1 MVPPARAT
9 RLNRPPTGGDLREIL
24 GTGQL
29 TGPSVEAL
37 LAGRGVPRHELLHA
51 LAEVR
56 GRPFIEYGEDVTG
69 PRDVLR
75 RIDPEALKRGLWF
88 PLSVHDGAAKVVA
101 WNPAAAAEEVRKTL
115 GVGRVEWV
123 VALPSDIVRIVEHS
137 QDVNP
142 GFPRS
147 AGRTPLAKVRT
158 FFALR
163 RSRYACVRTALARGR
178 TGLAL
183 FRTGLSFVTIALV
196 LFRVFGPGPLTV
208 LEALLVAAGGFM
220 IVEGL
225 RWYLPTRS
233 AARRPV
239 DFEVTIPTGGT
250 TVLEAIPDGEGDP
263 RFARSEPVAGA
274 AALREGWNRLS
285 PVMRRRFLASDRTDL
300 AEERTYLASLRTK
313 MARARTGLAFAR
325 TGIAFGGVG
334 IALLRIHEFRTGA
347 WPLFDA
353 ALLAVGAAMML
364 EGLLR
369 YLGDRRAGAKGDES
383 VRSAA
388 EAPSIW
394 ESVLPPRFEERL
406 LLDGVSAAPP
416 VALAHDPGIWGTTGL
431 ALERTVL
438 ADGRCVMARLRT
450 IMARSRTGLAFVRT
464 GMMMCAVA
472 GGLLVYFGGT
482 SPAWTALYAALLASG
497 ALLVA
502 DGLWW
507 HIPAER
513 SRRQLPFCYC
523 DVEIPVP
530 DYGKPARS
538 WAKAVFSHD
547 DS

>member
-1 MVPPARAT
+1 MALPARAT
-9 RLNRPPTGGDLREIL
+9 RLNRPLTGDDLREIL
-24 GTGQL
+24 ATGEL
-29 TGPSVEAL
+29 FGPSAEAL
-37 LAGRGVPRHELLHA
+37 LVGRGVPRHELLGA
-51 LAEVR
+51 LAEMH
-56 GRPFIEYGEDVTG
+56 GRPFVEYGEDLTG

-75 RIDPEALKRGLWF
+75 RTDPQALKRGLWF
-88 PLSVHDGAAKVVA
+88 PLSVRDGAAKVVA
-101 WNPAAAAEEVRKTL
+101 WNPVAAADEVRKTL
-115 GVGRVEWV
+115 HVEQVDWV
-123 VALPSDIVRIVEHS
+123 VALPSDIVRIVENS

-163 RSRYACVRTALARGR
+163 RSRYACVRTSLARGR

-196 LFRVFGPGPLTV
+196 LFRVLGPGLLTV
-208 LEALLVAAGGFM
+208 PEMLLVGAGGFM

-239 DFEVTIPTGGT
+239 DFGITTPTGGT
-250 TVLEAIPDGEGDP
+250 TVLESIRDGDGDP
-263 RFARSEPVAGA
+263 SFARTEPVPGA
-274 AALREGWNRLS
+274 AELREGWNKLS
-285 PVMRRRFLASDRTDL
+285 PVMRRRFLASDRTDF
-300 AEERTYLASLRTK
+300 AEERTFLASLRTK

-325 TGIAFGGVG
+325 SGIAFAGVG
-334 IALLRIHEFRTGA
+334 IALLRTHEFRTRA

-364 EGLLR
+364 EGFLR
-369 YLGDRRAGAKGDES
+369 YFVDRGAGTKGDES
-383 VRSAA
+383 IRSAA

-394 ESVLPPRFEERL
+394 EAVLPPRFDERL
-406 LLDGVSAAPP
+406 LLDGVSGAPP
-416 VALAHDPGIWGTTGL
+416 VALTHDPGIWGTTGL

-438 ADGRCVMARLRT
+438 AEGRCVMARLRT

-472 GGLLVYFGGT
+472 GGLLVYFGG
-482 SPAWTALYAALLASG
+482 SSAPWTALYAALLAAG

-507 HIPAER
+507 HLPAER
-513 SRRQLPFCYC
+513 SRRQLPYCYY
-523 DVEIPVP
+523 DVEIPIP

-538 WAKAVFSHD
+538 WAKVVFSHHD
-547 DS
+547 A

>member
-1 MVPPARAT
+1 
-9 RLNRPPTGGDLREIL
+9 LNRPPTGDDLREIL
-24 GTGQL
+24 VTGEL
-29 TGPSVEAL
+29 SGSSAEAL
-37 LAGRGVPRHELLHA
+37 LAGHGIPRHELLRA
-51 LAEVR
+51 LAEVH
-56 GRPFIEYGEDVTG
+56 GCPFIEYGEDVTG
-69 PRDVLR
+69 PRQVLR
-75 RIDPEALKRGLWF
+75 RTDPEALKRGLWF
-88 PLSVHDGAAKVVA
+88 PLAVRDGAAKVVA
-101 WNPAAAAEEVRKTL
+101 WNPAAAAEEVKRTL
-115 GVGRVEWV
+115 GVAEVEWV
-123 VALPSDIVRIVEHS
+123 VALPSDIVRIVENS

-142 GFPRS
+142 GFPHS

-163 RSRYACVRTALARGR
+163 RSRYACVRTSLARGR

-196 LFRVFGPGPLTV
+196 LFRVLGPGLLAVIEV
-208 LEALLVAAGGFM
+208 LLAGAGGFM

-239 DFEVTIPTGGT
+239 DFEITTPTGGT
-250 TVLEAIPDGEGDP
+250 TVLEAIRDGDGDP
-263 RFARSEPVAGA
+263 RFARPEPVPGA
-274 AALREGWNRLS
+274 VELRKGWNKLS

-300 AEERTYLASLRTK
+300 AEERTFLASLRTK

-325 TGIAFGGVG
+325 TGIAFAGMG
-334 IALLRIHEFRTGA
+334 IALLRTREFRTGA

-369 YLGDRRAGAKGDES
+369 YFLDRGAGAKGDGS

-394 ESVLPPRFEERL
+394 EAVLPPRFDDRL
-406 LLDGVSAAPP
+406 LLDGVSGTPP
-416 VALAHDPGIWGTTGL
+416 VALTHDPGIWGTTGL

-472 GGLLVYFGGT
+472 GGLLVYFGE
-482 SPAWTALYAALLASG
+482 SSRAWAALYALLLAAG

-507 HIPAER
+507 HLPAEHA
-513 SRRQLPFCYC
+513 RRQLPYCYC
-523 DVEIPVP
+523 DIEIPIP

-538 WAKAVFSHD
+538 WAKAVFSHH

>member
-9 RLNRPPTGGDLREIL
+9 RVNRPPTGDDLREIL
-24 GTGQL
+24 AIGQL
-29 TGPSVEAL
+29 SGPAAEAL
-37 LAGRGVPRHELLHA
+37 LAGHGIPRHEQLRA
-51 LAEVR
+51 LAEMH
-56 GRPFIEYGEDVTG
+56 GCPFVEYGEDVTG
-69 PRDVLR
+69 PRQVLR
-75 RIDPEALKRGLWF
+75 RLDPEALKRGLWF
-88 PLSVHDGAAKVVA
+88 PLSVRDGAAKVVA
-101 WNPAAAAEEVRKTL
+101 WNPAAVAEEVKRTL
-115 GVGRVEWV
+115 GVGEVEWV
-123 VALPSDIVRIVEHS
+123 VAFPSDIVRIVENS

-163 RSRYACVRTALARGR
+163 RSRYACVRTSLARGR

-196 LFRVFGPGPLTV
+196 LFRVLGPGLLTV
-208 LEALLVAAGGFM
+208 LEVLLVAAGAFM
-220 IVEGL
+220 IAEGL

-233 AARRPV
+233 DARRPV
-239 DFEVTIPTGGT
+239 DFEITTPTGGT
-250 TVLEAIPDGEGDP
+250 TVLEAIRHGDGDP
-263 RFARSEPVAGA
+263 RFARSEPVPGA
-274 AALREGWNRLS
+274 AALRERWNRLS

-300 AEERTYLASLRTK
+300 AEERTVLASLRTK

-325 TGIAFGGVG
+325 TGIASAGVG
-334 IALLRIHEFRTGA
+334 IALLRTHEFRTGA
-347 WPLFDA
+347 WPLFDG
-353 ALLAVGAAMML
+353 ALFAIGAAMML

-369 YLGDRRAGAKGDES
+369 YFLDRGAGAEGDES

-388 EAPSIW
+388 DAPSIW
-394 ESVLPPRFEERL
+394 EAVLPPRFEDHL
-406 LLDGVSAAPP
+406 LLDGVSATPP
-416 VALAHDPGIWGTTGL
+416 VALTHDPGIWGTTGL

-464 GMMMCAVA
+464 GMMLCAVA
-472 GGLLVYFGGT
+472 GGLLVYFGE
-482 SPAWTALYAALLASG
+482 SSRAWAALYVLLLAAG

-507 HIPAER
+507 HLPAER
-513 SRRQLPFCYC
+513 ARRQLPFCYC
-523 DVEIPVP
+523 DVEIPSP
-530 DYGKPARS
+530 DYGKPTRS

-547 DS
+547 DA

>member
-9 RLNRPPTGGDLREIL
+9 RLHRPPTGDDLREIL
-24 GTGQL
+24 ASDEL
-29 TGPSVEAL
+29 TGSGAEAL
-37 LAGRGVPRHELLHA
+37 LAGRGVPRHELLRA

-56 GRPFIEYGEDVTG
+56 GCPFVEYGEDLTG

-75 RIDPEALKRGLWF
+75 RTDPEALKRGLWF
-88 PLSVHDGAAKVVA
+88 PLAVRDGAAKVVA
-101 WNPAAAAEEVRKTL
+101 WNPSAAAAEARAAL
-115 GVGRVEWV
+115 GVDEIEWV
-123 VALPSDIVRIVEHS
+123 VALPSDIVRIVENS
-137 QDVNP
+137 QDLNP

-147 AGRTPLAKVRT
+147 AGRTPLAKVRN

-163 RSRYACVRTALARGR
+163 RSRYACVRTSLARGR

-196 LFRVFGPGPLTV
+196 LFRVLGPGLLSV
-208 LEALLVAAGGFM
+208 LEALLVVAGTFL

-233 AARRPV
+233 AARRAV
-239 DFEVTIPTGGT
+239 DFEVTTPTGGT
-250 TVLEAIPDGEGDP
+250 TVLEAIRDGDGDP
-263 RFARSEPVAGA
+263 RFVRSEPVPGA

-334 IALLRIHEFRTGA
+334 IALLRVHEFRTGA

-364 EGLLR
+364 EGLFR
-369 YLGDRRAGAKGDES
+369 YLVDRSAGAKGDEC
-383 VRSAA
+383 VQSAA
-388 EAPSIW
+388 DAPSIW
-394 ESVLPPRFEERL
+394 EAVLPPRFDERL

-464 GMMMCAVA
+464 GMMMCMVA
-472 GGLLVYFGGT
+472 GGLLVYFGGS
-482 SPAWTALYAALLASG
+482 SPAWIAVYAALLAAG
-497 ALLVA
+497 AVLVA

-523 DVEIPVP
+523 DVEIPIP
-530 DYGKPARS
+530 DYGKPARE

-547 DS
+547 DP

>member
-1 MVPPARAT
+1 MVPSARAP
-9 RLNRPPTGGDLREIL
+9 RLDRLPSGDELRGLLATGELS
-24 GTGQL
+24 
-29 TGPSVEAL
+29 GPGAEAL
-37 LAGRGVPRHELLHA
+37 LAEGGVPRHELLGA
-51 LAEVR
+51 LAEAH
-56 GRPFIEYGEDVTG
+56 GCPFVEYGEDVTG

-75 RIDPEALKRGLWF
+75 RTDPEALKRGLWF
-88 PLSVHDGAAKVVA
+88 PLSVRAGAAKVVA
-101 WNPAAAAEEVRKTL
+101 WNPTAASDEVRKTL
-115 GVGRVEWV
+115 GVERVEWV
-123 VALPSDIVRIVEHS
+123 VALPADIVRLVENS
-137 QDVNP
+137 QDLNP

-147 AGRTPLAKVRT
+147 AGRTPLAKVRND
-158 FFALR
+158 FALR
-163 RSRYACVRTALARGR
+163 RSRYACVRTSLARGR

-196 LFRVFGPGPLTV
+196 LFRVLGPGFLSV
-208 LEALLVAAGGFM
+208 VELLLVGAGGFL

-225 RWYLPTRS
+225 RWYLPTRR

-239 DFEVTIPTGGT
+239 EFDTTRPTGGT
-250 TVLEAIPDGEGDP
+250 TVLEAIRDGEGDP
-263 RFARSEPVAGA
+263 RFARSEPVPGA

-334 IALLRIHEFRTGA
+334 IALLRTHEFRTGA

-353 ALLAVGAAMML
+353 ALLAIGAAMMI
-364 EGLLR
+364 EGLVR
-369 YLGDRRAGAKGDES
+369 YLGDRRAGAQGDES

-388 EAPSIW
+388 DAPSVW
-394 ESVLPPRFEERL
+394 EAVLPPRFDERL
-406 LLDGVSAAPP
+406 LLDGVSAVPP
-416 VALAHDPGIWGTTGL
+416 VALTHDPGIWGTTGL

-464 GMMMCAVA
+464 GMLMCAVA
-472 GGLLVYFGGT
+472 GGLLVYFGD
-482 SPAWTALYAALLASG
+482 SSAAWAALYVLLFTAG

-507 HIPAER
+507 HLPAER
-513 SRRQLPFCYC
+513 SRRQLPYCYC
-523 DVEIPVP
+523 DVEIPIP

-538 WAKAVFSHD
+538 WAKVVFSHD
-547 DS
+547 DA